1 MKTLTR
7 ESAINILVWMKSEG
21 QNNWGGWGNY
31 PSIPVSAQYLSY
43 DTNHCQINLEKSVFV
58 GKDLINCITT
68 GRPVGQKWDKPIS
81 FSYLQEFFKI
91 SDSEVST
98 EISKKENAEKLK
110 WLEGQLKVQS
120 KFLENDDY
128 QPFVSPIEKIFFR
141 SEHSGD
147 NFSSPLGKVIF
158 GHSNFRGNNLS
169 SVLTFEEVVEWKQ
182 IRKQGKNG
190 PNKKRVFAP
199 VSVPDHIAK
208 QIQLHLDALK
218 DQRINHL
225 KNEVEKYHKELK
237 AIKEISLGSRP
248 N

>member
-7 ESAINILVWMKSEG
+7 ENAINILSWLKSEG
-21 QNNWGGWGNY
+21 QSNWGGWGNY

-43 DTNHCQINLEKSVFV
+43 DTNHCQINFGECILV
-58 GKDLINCITT
+58 GEDLINCITT

-81 FSYLQEFFKI
+81 FSSLQEIFQI

-120 KFLENDDY
+120 KFLNEHDDY
-128 QPFVSPIEKIFFR
+128 QPFVATIEKIFFK

-147 NFSSPLGKVIF
+147 NFTAPLGKVIF
-158 GHSNFRGNNLS
+158 GNSNFLGNNLY
-169 SVLTFEEVVEWKQ
+169 SVLTFEENVEWMQ
-182 IRKQGKNG
+182 VRKQGKNG

-199 VSVPDHIAK
+199 VSVI
-208 QIQLHLDALK
+208 
-218 DQRINHL
+218 
-225 KNEVEKYHKELK
+225 
-237 AIKEISLGSRP
+237 
-248 N
+248 